1 MAEII
6 RTNIGVTTY
15 LTPTGAISDKESLA
29 SLRDAF
35 AECVEA
41 GTKKVV
47 VVMERVP
54 TITGEVLEFL
64 LDAQDE
70 LVANGGQLS
79 VTHPNALLK
88 DIFKITDFDK
98 YVEVKDRA

>member
-6 RTNIGVTTY
+6 RTNIGITTY
-15 LTPTGAISDKESLA
+15 LTPTGSIADEASLA
-29 SLRDAF
+29 SLRSACD
-35 AECVEA
+35 ECMAA

-54 TITGEVLEFL
+54 TITGEALELL
-64 LDAQDE
+64 LDVQDE
-70 LVANGGQLS
+70 LVAGGGQLS

-98 YVEVKDRA
+98 FVEVKDRA